1 MNSRWGK
8 IYYCLVVFAVACA
21 TLILQIIQTRI
32 YAFVFWNHLVYFI
45 VSIAL
50 LGFGISGTWL
60 AFGKATWLAR
70 RLSIE
75 IAAIGFVFTA
85 LVSTLLVPQIRF
97 SIENVLSSQWH
108 LLRLILTY
116 STAVFPYFFSG
127 WILGVIYRERADD
140 IHSLYFL
147 DLLGAGTGCLLVL
160 GLITPIGAVGL
171 VQVTCLLVAVPILAG
186 HWFSAR
192 KAGSVGFLVAIT
204 VVCGTLFEARHQI
217 DRHIFP
223 DDSKAFSIKL
233 ADVKEGP
240 SIELTE
246 WNSIARTDI
255 VGSKADREKRIFIDG
270 DAWTDMAT
278 GSTPPGTPPPPFDP
292 GTESYLPQRAP
303 FVLGRAVDEI
313 LVLGSGGGRNV
324 WSSLRAGAKHV
335 DAVEI
340 NPTTARILLN
350 DYRETTHSLFL
361 RPEVTLWNEEGRSF
375 LRRQTKLYD
384 VIMMN
389 AIDTFAALDAGAY
402 MLAENY
408 LYTLD
413 AVVDYVKHLKPN
425 GVLNITRW
433 DYAGET
439 PRLFATML
447 EALYVL
453 GYQEPGRH
461 VFAASRDGWT
471 AVVVSPAPFT
481 TGEIA
486 AVQQQAVKWDG
497 TFYFPLAAA
506 VRQKPF
512 QVDLNAYAEARAT
525 DRQQEF
531 YDSYYYNIRPV
542 TDDSPFFFHYEKLK
556 NVLKVLVEKSQMH
569 YIRGHW
575 PSFTLYLLTGLLTL
589 ALLVFVFLPLLRH
602 TRGGLPQ
609 FGQWLAYFCCLGFA
623 FIFVEISMMQRFAL
637 LLGHPARSLALVLAA
652 LLVFAGAGSYCNEKL
667 RIRVDMALVLLLVCL
682 LAAAFIYPEI
692 TFVSLGLPLWARGTL
707 TVLLVLPPAFLMGMP
722 FPAGI
727 KKVSHEASDAVP
739 WMLGVNGG
747 ATVLGSILAVMC
759 AISFNFTTV
768 IILATCGYAVAV
780 VLSRTLKVAQ

>member
-1 MNSRWGK
+1 MNSKWNRV
-8 IYYCLVVFAVACA
+8 YYCLAVFAVACA
-21 TLILQIIQTRI
+21 TLILQIVQTRI

-60 AFGKATWLAR
+60 AFGKNTWLAR
-70 RLSIE
+70 RLTIE
-75 IAAIGFVFTA
+75 IAAMGFVATA
-85 LVSTLLVPQIRF
+85 LISTLLVPHMRF
-97 SIENVLSSQWH
+97 SIENVLNSQWH
-108 LLRLILTY
+108 LLRLMVTY

-127 WILGVIYRERADD
+127 WILGVIYREQADD
-140 IHSLYFL
+140 IHSLYFV
-147 DLLGAGTGCLLVL
+147 DLVGAGTGCLLVL

-171 VQVTCLLVAVPILAG
+171 VQVTCLLVAAPILAG
-186 HWFSAR
+186 HWFKAR
-192 KAGSVGFLVAIT
+192 KVSSLAILLAIA
-204 VVCGTLFEARHQI
+204 VVCGGLFIWRHQI
-217 DRHIFP
+217 DRRVIP
-223 DDSKAFSIKL
+223 DNSKAFSVKL
-233 ADVKEGP
+233 AKIEQEP
-240 SIELTE
+240 IIELTE
-246 WNSIARTDI
+246 WNTIARTDV
-255 VGSKADREKRIFIDG
+255 VGSKADGEKRIFIDG

-278 GSTPPGTPPPPFDP
+278 TSTPAGTPPRPFNP
-292 GTESYLPQRAP
+292 ATEPYLPQRAP
-303 FVLGRAVDEI
+303 FALKRPVDEI

-324 WSSLRAGAKHV
+324 WSSLRAGAAHV

-350 DYRETTHSLFL
+350 EYRETTHGLFL

-375 LRRQTKLYD
+375 LRRQTKPYD

-453 GYQEPGRH
+453 GYPEPDRH
-461 VFAASRDGWT
+461 IFAASRDGWT

-481 TGEIA
+481 ADEIA
-486 AVQQQAVKWDG
+486 AVQQQAARWDG
-497 TFYFPLAAA
+497 AFYFPLAPEA
-506 VRQKPF
+506 RQKPY
-512 QVDLNAYAEARAT
+512 QVDLNSYAEARAAG
-525 DRQQEF
+525 RQQDF
-531 YDSYYYNIRPV
+531 YSTYYYNIRPV
-542 TDDSPFFFHYEKLK
+542 TDDSPFFFHYEKLR
-556 NVLKVLVEKSQMH
+556 NLLKVLVERNQMDFV
-569 YIRGHW
+569 RGHW
-575 PSFTLYLLTGLLTL
+575 PSFTLYILTGLLTV
-589 ALLVFVFLPLLRH
+589 ALLVFVFLPLLRQ
-602 TRGGLPQ
+602 TRGSLPQ

-652 LLVFAGAGSYCNEKL
+652 LLVFAGAGSYCKEKL
-667 RIRVDMALVLLLVCL
+667 RIRIDVALGLLLLCL
-682 LAAAFIYPEI
+682 LAAALVYPKI
-692 TFVSLGLPLWARGTL
+692 ALLSLGLPLWARGAL
-707 TVLLVLPPAFLMGMP
+707 TVLLVLPPAFFMGMP

-727 KKVSHEASDAVP
+727 KRVSHQASDAVP

-747 ATVLGSILAVMC
+747 ATVLGSILAVIC
-759 AISFNFTTV
+759 AMAFNFTTV
-768 IILATCGYAVAV
+768 LILATCGYAVAL
-780 VLSRTLKVAQ
+780 VLSRTLKIAQ